1 MLCSIFNQY
10 HSTLHH
16 PLQVLSI
23 FLAEFSDFSWCDG
36 AITIQ
41 GIVPFRTGEGNE
53 NQPWLR
59 APLESDIVTPAA
71 AIKHHE
77 FYHMLNRYI
86 SSNHFSYLIISIT
99 SDVILLPHHYIISI
113 TSPIV
118 LLPHHRPLSFTDGH
132 HVCLRSSII
141 SLDHIFYHS
150 T

>member
-86 SSNHFSYLIISIT
+86 SSNHFLYLIISIT
-99 SDVILLPHHYIISI
+99 YSSPYHVIISPSTTDIILLPHHYQ
-113 TSPIV
+113 
-118 LLPHHRPLSFTDGH
+118 LSSTDGH
-132 HVCLRSSII
+132 HVCFVSSII
-141 SLDHIFYHS
+141 SLDHTFIILH
-150 T
+150 TQ